1 MNKIT
6 QKKHYNTI
14 RKKKYTHKRRGGV
27 TIKMESNTEQEF
39 HNFLKGCSI
48 TFLGFGSNGL
58 TFTVKNR
65 NSGYKVSNINEHG
78 KVVDQILMKIVLIN
92 NKKKNKVVID
102 NTNKEPILLSYATKK
117 EFNNEVKMQN
127 NVFFT
132 TNKALQPIC
141 PGVLYKNMYIGNKN
155 PYIADILENLKIN
168 STNKHTYTL
177 LANLLYYNNIPQG
190 KNVGIGI
197 IGMEYIDAK
206 PLFNLIKHPRFEEYK
221 HMALFSIL
229 RLAIVSKVHHA
240 DYHLSNIMIN
250 ENNNTYF
257 NGRKGAPILID
268 FGYSTFLSDN
278 NWNKIKDLY
287 EKHEFTAAL
296 EVLCP
301 LPRSDGLN
309 LMEHL
314 ETYGWVCT
322 NTNASDG
329 KLIDNKEKEEI
340 RLQIDRSISNLAD
353 EFSIAKDKNAR
364 ELNKKFKNPII
375 PVNGYLLGNK
385 KFPIIK

>member
-27 TIKMESNTEQEF
+27 TIKNESNTEQEF

-65 NSGYKVSNINEHG
+65 NSGYKVSNINKHG
-78 KVVDQILMKIVLIN
+78 RIIDQILMKIVLIN

-127 NVFFT
+127 NIFFA

-141 PGVLYKNMYIGNKN
+141 PGVLYKNMYIGDNN
-155 PYIADILENLKIN
+155 QYIVDILENLKLN
-168 STNKHTYTL
+168 STNMHTNTIL
-177 LANLLYYNNIPQG
+177 TNLLNYSNIPKG
-190 KNVGIGI
+190 KKVGIGI

-206 PLFNLIKHPRFEEYK
+206 PLFDLRNHPRFEEYK

-229 RLAIVSKVHHA
+229 RLAIEAGVHHA
-240 DYHLSNIMIN
+240 DYHLSNIMII

-257 NGRKGAPILID
+257 NGRNGAPILID

-278 NWNKIKDLY
+278 NWNKIKNLY
-287 EKHEFTAAL
+287 KKHKFTAAL

-301 LPRSDGLN
+301 LPRSDGLD
-309 LMEHL
+309 LMKHL
-314 ETYGWVCT
+314 ETYGWVCA

-329 KLIDNKEKEEI
+329 KLIDNTDKEKI
-340 RLQIDRSISNLAD
+340 RLQIDSSIYNLKD
-353 EFSIAKDKNAR
+353 EFLIAKNKNTI
-364 ELNKKFKNPII
+364 ELNKKFKKPMI
-375 PVNGYLLGNK
+375 PVNGYLLGNQ
-385 KFPIIK
+385 KFPNIQ